1 MIVSMMPV
9 QLFADNSVIVEGQSN
24 GTGEN
29 GTGEA
34 SGNSNAVAK
43 IGDTGYE
50 FLAAA
55 IAAANG
61 NGTVTLLTATTELVQ
76 ALLDGQYGSID
87 GLTIELPTGDYG
99 KLKLGRATKYAGSNT
114 EYFVG
119 GFDSTAQ
126 NYKAFASAD
135 EIREYK
141 GQSAWTPSCY
151 YRRALNNVT
160 IKAADGAT
168 VTIEKI
174 SADAGQIYGKPDAPK
189 YDYVL
194 DVEIPDTNKSYYMA
208 LAWNNVTFKGINFK
222 SSVNIES
229 SSEKTLIDGLHF
241 EKCSFNSGYTAL
253 AAAKDANATSKGMGI
268 RFVSWTTTTNNLRN
282 LTVNN
287 CTFEDCSEGVYT
299 NPVYGV
305 SVTNSSFNNINHNAV
320 AIQDDDKYKP
330 VDHGNVVISG
340 NTFTNVSDRI
350 IRFNNA
356 GEDTTITITG
366 NTSVNSGDSDGEI
379 IKATTM
385 PDSVNVNMT
394 SNKWGD
400 VNGKTAV
407 LGNGFKPTSATID
420 ASKYETLDDAIKAA
434 KDGDVIVVSA
444 GEYKLPGSQ
453 SLYTGKAFTIK
464 AAVGVKVSFDM
475 SAAVALHGAKIT
487 FDGVTFDY
495 KTNGNYIGLQHADT
509 LVYNNCIINGL
520 VTLYATNETFNGC
533 TFNAAKKADGK
544 AEYSVWTYGAKNVK
558 FDNCIFNCDGKA
570 VNVYIEAGNA
580 SGEAKTIEV
589 NDVAV
594 NSTAANKAFLN
605 IKNKTQAYE
614 VTLSGDNK
622 VNGLDANSTTGS
634 NLYQV
639 EATTI
644 TETDGKTVKVQE
656 KASDGT
662 LTTVY
667 EVKAASTAVATV
679 GGVEY
684 ATLAEA
690 IAAAPRKATVKLLAD
705 TKENVTIDK
714 ALTLDLNGF
723 TLNGGTEKAK
733 PALTITARTVTIKD
747 SSEAQTG
754 TIMRED
760 TAENSGVSSHYV
772 IDIQGN
778 AWVMFESGK
787 VTNNSGNTEGKGASL
802 VRVGNDSVAKYPGLN
817 IKGGTFTQDNFIV
830 IKVDS
835 GDLFLNGGTLNSANS
850 YAIENWH
857 RATIKGGTVNGA
869 VSSWTYSGGSNSTLE
884 ISGGT
889 VNGDVESVSYDGSAG
904 KKAKV
909 SITGGTV
916 NGTLSTKRY
925 DSTTAPGKDMATIEI
940 TGGTFSSDPTKYVIE
955 DFAIT
960 KNDDGTFG
968 VGVAKAYLARIGET
982 SYYTMEDAFEAQTDG
997 DTIVLLRDYTT
1008 GSPFR
1013 SGSINRTVDLNGH
1026 TWTCTGTATNS
1037 AAFEINNPNVTLTV
1051 KNGKIVSSQLVG
1063 LIPSAS
1069 GGVSGGTIT
1078 YDNSSLVFEGVEMST
1093 TATSGIETNGN
1104 NTNDTVTLKNST
1116 LNVPNGFGIYFPSSG
1131 KLTLDNSTVNAK
1143 TMGVQVCAG
1152 SLSINEG
1159 SAVTV
1164 TGDAVPKAENDGA
1177 IQDGAAISIV
1187 NRTGYKG
1194 LDTVTISGGK
1204 FTAKEGNSAIKAY
1217 DWANK
1222 TESDFTADKGTVAVS
1237 GGTFS
1242 SAVPADLCA
1251 EGLVPVANTDGTYG
1265 VKAGKYVAQI
1275 GDVKYETLADALAAA
1290 NAGDTVT
1297 LLADINTPEKT
1308 YEITKSLTIDL
1319 NGKTVTGSGYD
1330 GVFEVTGENIKV
1342 VLDATNGGKV
1352 IAVENSG
1359 SAGKYAM
1366 AVWMCGAGSTLTIN
1380 GGEFIQNITSTNDK
1394 QMDMI
1399 YASAGTIIIN
1409 SGSFTSGTPKW
1420 TLNINDSAYKNGTAN
1435 IIVNGGTFTGYD
1447 PRNAENEGNGT
1458 SLVADGV
1465 GIDKNADGT
1474 FTAKSGMAAQIVDAD
1489 GNSVAA
1495 YATLA
1500 DAIAAAN
1507 AGETVKLLAD
1517 VTADV
1522 VIDKN
1527 ITLDL
1532 GGKTL
1537 TNTGA
1542 GKATISVTGGTVTV
1556 KNGTVIGGTSYYNIE
1571 VTKGSNANLTL
1582 EDVTATAGNIG
1593 SSMIDNWGTMTIKSG
1608 TYTGGLNVVKSEEGS
1623 TLTINGGKFELN
1635 YAVSNS
1641 YTGVILSAGTTT
1653 ISGGEFIQ
1661 NATTPRWGYPQV
1673 VLAQQVDGYISKIE
1687 ITGGTFTN
1695 KKSGSNIFH
1704 GYGKATSDNFEVS
1717 GGTFNK
1723 SVSESYCAEGFI
1735 PTKNADGTYGVKAGK
1750 YVAKVGS
1757 TGYETL
1763 DEAIAAANKSSNSKT
1778 IKLLEDLT
1786 VDHKIV
1792 IKNVKDKAIT
1802 LDLGGKTLTSTLDA
1816 NGYSLYTETKV
1827 TIKNGTYKGTGTARG
1842 IGAYAD
1848 FVLDGVTVDVAGLV
1862 GVACS
1867 TGGKTYAIKN
1877 SVVKAGYAVCNFAN
1891 NATITISDSTLTG
1904 TGNVLYHNGSNYG
1917 LKLTVTN
1924 STITGTS
1931 DDCCGV
1937 YISGSTSAQANFDN
1951 QNGAGG
1957 YQQATFTKC
1966 TISGTNGIEVKYT
1979 DLTLD
1984 GCTVISTSDAAPSY
1998 TQNNNGPA
2006 ASGFAVVSTDNA
2018 TQGNTPKPEGTIIVK
2033 GEGKYTGPVGLGS
2046 LESVKTSYAGF
2057 NDETIKVSGG
2067 TFSSAVP
2074 EEYCAEGFIPTKNA
2088 DGTYGV
2094 KEGMYVAKVGSTKY
2108 ETLADAIAA
2117 ANAGDTVTLL
2127 ANVSDASDMWVTK
2140 DLTIDFGTYT
2150 VTGKAGA
2157 QVLKVSNAKVTL
2169 KGTTGGIN
2177 GGAGGNNV
2185 AVLAYT
2191 GADITIEGGNYTV
2204 GGDANNSGNATIYI
2218 MDNGK
2223 VTING
2228 GTFSSACAYEGK
2240 YYVLN
2245 VNNSATGSF
2254 TVNGGTFKNF
2264 DPLQGDDNLGGNF
2277 CGEGVG
2283 INKDENGNF
2292 TAVPNMAAQIVDENG
2307 NSVAAYATLAEA
2319 IAAAKSGAT
2328 VTLLSN
2334 TRENVTISKELTL
2347 DLNGH
2352 TLSGGTTAGKAALTN
2367 YGKLTIN
2374 DSSEAQTG
2382 TIKREDNNTGGYYV
2396 IDNKGKL
2403 TINGGNVINDSGKKG
2418 SSLIRNGGA
2427 EDDNAYP
2434 TLNIIGGTFTQL
2446 NFIAIKNDALSI
2458 LNVSGG
2464 KITSNASAIQNWYK
2478 ATITGGEINGQ
2489 LWTDAFAWDGGK
2501 STGNTTISGNAK
2513 FNGEIVMDITS
2524 KNVVPEL
2531 NISGGDLNVTNWRIT
2546 TEAAN
2551 AGAKPAV
2558 SGGTFSSAVPEEY
2571 CADGF
2576 IPTKNAD
2583 GTYGVKEGKY
2593 VAQIGDVKYETL
2605 EEAFAAAK
2613 NGDTIT
2619 LLEDCKSDRINLEDK
2634 SVTVVLNGK
2643 TLTSTAAY
2651 GVMFC
2656 AKNGNKI
2663 TIDGTVE
2670 GSKLVGTLMITS
2682 GTDGHIEVNGGTYES
2697 NQYCPIYVNGAVSSE
2712 NSTVTVK
2719 NAIIK
2724 ATNSSS
2730 DQDMGCGVY
2739 LAGYS
2744 TSVFENCTI
2753 TAPITGIEIR
2763 AGKLTLNNCNVTG
2776 GNGEVKKKANGNG
2789 TTVTNAALAISQ
2801 HTTKKPIEVTI
2812 NGGTFNGTA
2821 AVYQTDVQGTG
2832 SADVKIAVK
2841 GGTFNGTI
2849 SGETDGTIAISGG
2862 KFKVKVDD
2870 KYFADKLACSATPNA
2885 DGYYTVKDHPII
2897 SAGISIGE
2905 DMSFRIM
2912 VEEGYENG
2920 SLKYYYIG
2928 VNGRVEGEG
2937 TIGTDTQGNSIFR
2950 IYNVNPQRADLIY
2963 VIQYYDAD
2971 GNAIGAPKEI
2981 SVLTYF
2987 EGFYNMEA
2995 GKNEDVEARKTFIAN
3010 FLEYCASAMERSY
3023 ADFPKETL
3031 DGKTWQYRADAVRA
3045 MMTRLG
3051 LKVADYEFKG
3061 NLGRY
3066 YNDNAKGNITDR
3078 GIVFGSTFRAYY
3090 EISKDIIDSG
3100 CRVFRQGT
3108 DVTDKLVLENG
3119 AYRFYFELAPYEFK
3133 DSLTITIYN
3142 GTTKVCEY
3150 SSPLANTLKAISES
3164 TNVSAS
3170 KLAKA
3175 AFNYFVALQNYEG

>member
-1 MIVSMMPV
+1 MNKFFKRLALLLAVLMIVSMMPV
-9 QLFADNSVIVEGQSN
+9 QLFADNSVTGEGQS
-24 GTGEN
+24 N

-50 FLAAA
+50 SLEAAL
-55 IAAANG
+55 AAANG

-99 KLKLGRATKYAGSNT
+99 KLELGRATKYAGSNT

-119 GFDSTAQ
+119 GFDSTAP

-141 GQSAWTPSCY
+141 GQSAWTPNCF

-174 SADAGQIYGKPDAPK
+174 SADAGQIYGKADAPK

-253 AAAKDANATSKGMGI
+253 AAANDANATSKGMGI
-268 RFVSWTTTTNNLRN
+268 RFVSWTKTTNNLRN

-305 SVTNSSFNNINHNAV
+305 SVTNSIFNNINHNAV
-320 AIQDDDKYKP
+320 AIQDDDSA
-330 VDHGNVVISG
+330 VDHGNVVISDNHFENVG
-340 NTFTNVSDRI
+340 NRI
-350 IRFNNA
+350 IRFNNV
-356 GEDTTITITG
+356 GDGTTITITG
-366 NTSVNSGDSDGEI
+366 NTSVNSGKKDNGEI

-394 SNKWGD
+394 SNTWGD

-407 LGNGFKPTSATID
+407 LGNGFKPTS
-420 ASKYETLDDAIKAA
+420 
-434 KDGDVIVVSA
+434 
-444 GEYKLPGSQ
+444 
-453 SLYTGKAFTIK
+453 
-464 AAVGVKVSFDM
+464 
-475 SAAVALHGAKIT
+475 
-487 FDGVTFDY
+487 
-495 KTNGNYIGLQHADT
+495 
-509 LVYNNCIINGL
+509 
-520 VTLYATNETFNGC
+520 
-533 TFNAAKKADGK
+533 
-544 AEYSVWTYGAKNVK
+544 
-558 FDNCIFNCDGKA
+558 
-570 VNVYIEAGNA
+570 
-580 SGEAKTIEV
+580 
-589 NDVAV
+589 
-594 NSTAANKAFLN
+594 
-605 IKNKTQAYE
+605 
-614 VTLSGDNK
+614 
-622 VNGLDANSTTGS
+622 
-634 NLYQV
+634 
-639 EATTI
+639 
-644 TETDGKTVKVQE
+644 
-656 KASDGT
+656 
-662 LTTVY
+662 
-667 EVKAASTAVATV
+667 TAVATV

-684 ATLAEA
+684 TTLAEA
-690 IAAAPRKATVKLLAD
+690 IAAAKRNNTVTLLAD
-705 TKENVTIDK
+705 TRENVTIDK
-714 ALTLDLNGF
+714 ALTLDLNGH
-723 TLNGGTEKAK
+723 TLNGGTEKGK
-733 PALTITARTVTIKD
+733 PALTITARVTVMD

-772 IDIQGN
+772 IDIQGSG
-778 AWVMFESGK
+778 WLTFESGIVK
-787 VTNNSGNTEGKGASL
+787 NNSGTTEGKGASL
-802 VRVGNDSVAKYPGLN
+802 VRVGDDSVAKYPGLN

-850 YAIENWH
+850 YAVENWH
-857 RATIKGGTVNGA
+857 RATIKGGTVNGTA
-869 VSSWTYSGGSNSTLE
+869 AAWTYSGGHNSALT

-889 VNGDVESVSYDGSAG
+889 VNGNVLSVSYDGSTG
-904 KKAKV
+904 KKASV
-909 SITGGTV
+909 SITGGVV
-916 NGTLSTKRY
+916 NGTLMTGIYGSATEPSKE
-925 DSTTAPGKDMATIEI
+925 MATIEV
-940 TGGTFSSDPTKYVIE
+940 TGGTFTKDPTKYVIE
-955 DFAIT
+955 DSAIT
-960 KNDDGTFG
+960 KNADGTF
-968 VGVAKAYLARIGET
+968 GVAKAYLAKVGENF
-982 SYYTMEDAFEAQTDG
+982 YYTMDDAFKAQTASG
-997 DTIVLLRDYTT
+997 EPIVLLRDYTT
-1008 GSPFR
+1008 GSTFN
-1013 SGSINRTVDLNGH
+1013 SGTVARTVDLNGH
-1026 TWTCTGTATNS
+1026 TWTCTGKDANS
-1037 AAFEINNPNVTLTV
+1037 AAFEINNANASLTV

-1063 LIPSAS
+1063 LIPSAM
-1069 GGVSGGTIT
+1069 GGTIK
-1078 YDNSSLVFEGVEMST
+1078 YDNSSLTFENVEMST

-1194 LDTVTISGGK
+1194 LGTVTVSGGK

-1217 DWANK
+1217 NWANN

-1366 AVWMCGAGSTLTIN
+1366 AVWMCGDGSTLTIN

-1447 PRNAENEGNGT
+1447 PRNAENEGKGT
-1458 SLVADGV
+1458 SLIADGV

-1495 YATLA
+1495 YAGHY
-1500 DAIAAAN
+1500 DAIAAAKDGEKVILLSDRKNFVTNTIN
-1507 AGETVKLLAD
+1507 A
-1517 VTADV
+1517 
-1522 VIDKN
+1522 N
-1527 ITLDL
+1527 ITIDL
-1532 GGKTL
+1532 NGKTL
-1537 TNTGA
+1537 SVGNNNPFFRTNGEVTIQNGTISSDYRCVIVNAYNKLTLKNVKITSKTDNGWNLVNVCSNAEVTIDKDTVLTATSGTGA
-1542 GKATISVTGGTVTV
+1542 AVFVGQEADAKYTLNVYGKVIQEAKSFAISGNGSYKGTTTINIYDGAEVKSASVAIYQPQAGAINVYGGLVEGYCAIGIKSGSLNIKGGTVRGTANDNLLDDSNSVNGTISYDGSAIVVDSRSTGYAGNVKINVTGGTVESYYSTAIREIGEQG
-1556 KNGTVIGGTSYYNIE
+1556 KTDMTQLTKLNVIGGSVLGASKNP
-1571 VTKGSNANLTL
+1571 V
-1582 EDVTATAGNIG
+1582 
-1593 SSMIDNWGTMTIKSG
+1593 
-1608 TYTGGLNVVKSEEGS
+1608 NV
-1623 TLTINGGKFELN
+1623 
-1635 YAVSNS
+1635 
-1641 YTGVILSAGTTT
+1641 
-1653 ISGGEFIQ
+1653 
-1661 NATTPRWGYPQV
+1661 
-1673 VLAQQVDGYISKIE
+1673 
-1687 ITGGTFTN
+1687 
-1695 KKSGSNIFH
+1695 
-1704 GYGKATSDNFEVS
+1704 TSDMLVRDISVINISVS
-1717 GGTFNK
+1717 GGTFK
-1723 SVSESYCAEGFI
+1723 H
-1735 PTKNADGTYGVKAGK
+1735 
-1750 YVAKVGS
+1750 
-1757 TGYETL
+1757 
-1763 DEAIAAANKSSNSKT
+1763 AI
-1778 IKLLEDLT
+1778 
-1786 VDHKIV
+1786 
-1792 IKNVKDKAIT
+1792 
-1802 LDLGGKTLTSTLDA
+1802 
-1816 NGYSLYTETKV
+1816 
-1827 TIKNGTYKGTGTARG
+1827 
-1842 IGAYAD
+1842 
-1848 FVLDGVTVDVAGLV
+1848 
-1862 GVACS
+1862 
-1867 TGGKTYAIKN
+1867 
-1877 SVVKAGYAVCNFAN
+1877 
-1891 NATITISDSTLTG
+1891 
-1904 TGNVLYHNGSNYG
+1904 
-1917 LKLTVTN
+1917 
-1924 STITGTS
+1924 
-1931 DDCCGV
+1931 
-1937 YISGSTSAQANFDN
+1937 
-1951 QNGAGG
+1951 
-1957 YQQATFTKC
+1957 
-1966 TISGTNGIEVKYT
+1966 
-1979 DLTLD
+1979 
-1984 GCTVISTSDAAPSY
+1984 
-1998 TQNNNGPA
+1998 
-2006 ASGFAVVSTDNA
+2006 
-2018 TQGNTPKPEGTIIVK
+2018 
-2033 GEGKYTGPVGLGS
+2033 
-2046 LESVKTSYAGF
+2046 
-2057 NDETIKVSGG
+2057 
-2067 TFSSAVP
+2067 
-2074 EEYCAEGFIPTKNA
+2074 
-2088 DGTYGV
+2088 
-2094 KEGMYVAKVGSTKY
+2094 
-2108 ETLADAIAA
+2108 
-2117 ANAGDTVTLL
+2117 
-2127 ANVSDASDMWVTK
+2127 
-2140 DLTIDFGTYT
+2140 
-2150 VTGKAGA
+2150 
-2157 QVLKVSNAKVTL
+2157 
-2169 KGTTGGIN
+2169 
-2177 GGAGGNNV
+2177 
-2185 AVLAYT
+2185 
-2191 GADITIEGGNYTV
+2191 
-2204 GGDANNSGNATIYI
+2204 
-2218 MDNGK
+2218 
-2223 VTING
+2223 
-2228 GTFSSACAYEGK
+2228 
-2240 YYVLN
+2240 
-2245 VNNSATGSF
+2245 
-2254 TVNGGTFKNF
+2254 
-2264 DPLQGDDNLGGNF
+2264 
-2277 CGEGVG
+2277 
-2283 INKDENGNF
+2283 
-2292 TAVPNMAAQIVDENG
+2292 
-2307 NSVAAYATLAEA
+2307 
-2319 IAAAKSGAT
+2319 
-2328 VTLLSN
+2328 
-2334 TRENVTISKELTL
+2334 
-2347 DLNGH
+2347 
-2352 TLSGGTTAGKAALTN
+2352 
-2367 YGKLTIN
+2367 
-2374 DSSEAQTG
+2374 
-2382 TIKREDNNTGGYYV
+2382 
-2396 IDNKGKL
+2396 
-2403 TINGGNVINDSGKKG
+2403 
-2418 SSLIRNGGA
+2418 
-2427 EDDNAYP
+2427 
-2434 TLNIIGGTFTQL
+2434 
-2446 NFIAIKNDALSI
+2446 
-2458 LNVSGG
+2458 
-2464 KITSNASAIQNWYK
+2464 
-2478 ATITGGEINGQ
+2478 
-2489 LWTDAFAWDGGK
+2489 
-2501 STGNTTISGNAK
+2501 
-2513 FNGEIVMDITS
+2513 
-2524 KNVVPEL
+2524 
-2531 NISGGDLNVTNWRIT
+2531 
-2546 TEAAN
+2546 
-2551 AGAKPAV
+2551 
-2558 SGGTFSSAVPEEY
+2558 PEEY

-2576 IPTKNAD
+2576 IPTQNDD

-2801 HTTKKPIEVTI
+2801 HTTKKPIDVTI
-2812 NGGTFNGTA
+2812 SGGTFNGTA

-2841 GGTFNGTI
+2841 SGTFNGTI
-2849 SGETDGTIAISGG
+2849 SGETDGTITISGG

>member
-1 MIVSMMPV
+1 MNKFFKRLALLLAVLMIVSMMPV

-24 GTGEN
+24 GTGESYLTISGIAGFEGRQFASFADAYTAIKPVLERLCAGDALGQGVATAEAFDALFTNRDEN
-29 GTGEA
+29 GNATLTYTI
-34 SGNSNAVAK
+34 SGNIVY
-43 IGDTGYE
+43 DETGY
-50 FLAAA
+50 
-55 IAAANG
+55 AN
-61 NGTVTLLTATTELVQ
+61 LLTM
-76 ALLDGQYGSID
+76 G
-87 GLTIELPTGDYG
+87 
-99 KLKLGRATKYAGSNT
+99 
-114 EYFVG
+114 
-119 GFDSTAQ
+119 
-126 NYKAFASAD
+126 
-135 EIREYK
+135 
-141 GQSAWTPSCY
+141 
-151 YRRALNNVT
+151 RRA
-160 IKAADGAT
+160 
-168 VTIEKI
+168 
-174 SADAGQIYGKPDAPK
+174 SHYGNDRH
-189 YDYVL
+189 L
-194 DVEIPDTNKSYYMA
+194 
-208 LAWNNVTFKGINFK
+208 INFK
-222 SSVNIES
+222 FV
-229 SSEKTLIDGLHF
+229 G
-241 EKCSFNSGYTAL
+241 
-253 AAAKDANATSKGMGI
+253 ATGKEAD
-268 RFVSWTTTTNNLRN
+268 T
-282 LTVNN
+282 LTVNSNITLPYEWWGEKTVTSISFENLTITGSAPSGLYPSQPYFDEINFKVDN
-287 CTFEDCSEGVYT
+287 CNLKGIKIYNCSNVKGTYT
-299 NPVYGV
+299 I
-305 SVTNSSFNNINHNAV
+305 TNSTLDGTGAPAKAYAIHLQGNETEPLTIN
-320 AIQDDDKYKP
+320 
-330 VDHGNVVISG
+330 ISG
-340 NTFTNVSDRI
+340 NTISGYDRGI
-350 IRFNNA
+350 NIDQKTANATISGNTISIKDAGRSCIQLSSLTSTVISNNTLELTGGNA
-356 GEDTTITITG
+356 ITLHEKLLTLTAVPKITVEGNTITG
-366 NTSVNSGDSDGEI
+366 NGYLIYDG
-379 IKATTM
+379 A
-385 PDSVNVNMT
+385 
-394 SNKWGD
+394 
-400 VNGKTAV
+400 
-407 LGNGFKPTSATID
+407 
-420 ASKYETLDDAIKAA
+420 AA
-434 KDGDVIVVSA
+434 KS
-444 GEYKLPGSQ
+444 
-453 SLYTGKAFTIK
+453 KAFTSENLTLAI
-464 AAVGVKVSFDM
+464 G
-475 SAAVALHGAKIT
+475 
-487 FDGVTFDY
+487 
-495 KTNGNYIGLQHADT
+495 TN
-509 LVYNNCIINGL
+509 
-520 VTLYATNETFNGC
+520 
-533 TFNAAKKADGK
+533 
-544 AEYSVWTYGAKNVK
+544 
-558 FDNCIFNCDGKA
+558 
-570 VNVYIEAGNA
+570 
-580 SGEAKTIEV
+580 
-589 NDVAV
+589 
-594 NSTAANKAFLN
+594 
-605 IKNKTQAYE
+605 
-614 VTLSGDNK
+614 
-622 VNGLDANSTTGS
+622 
-634 NLYQV
+634 
-639 EATTI
+639 
-644 TETDGKTVKVQE
+644 TV
-656 KASDGT
+656 
-662 LTTVY
+662 
-667 EVKAASTAVATV
+667 ASTVDTTQGVYDGNKYGISETVATV
-679 GGVEY
+679 VDKALTPAYVATVNGVGY
-684 ATLAEA
+684 ASLAEA
-690 IAAAPRKATVKLLAD
+690 IAAAPRKATVKLMAN
-705 TKENVTIDK
+705 TKENVTISTPYV
-714 ALTLDLNGF
+714 TLDLNGH
-723 TLNGGTEKAK
+723 TLNGGTEKGK
-733 PALTITARTVTIKD
+733 PALTITARVTVMD

-772 IDIQGN
+772 IDIQGSG
-778 AWVMFESGK
+778 WLTFESGIVK
-787 VTNNSGNTEGKGASL
+787 NNSGTTEGKGASL
-802 VRVGNDSVAKYPGLN
+802 VRVGDDSVAKYPGLN

-850 YAIENWH
+850 YAVENWH
-857 RATIKGGTVNGA
+857 RATIKGGTVNGTA
-869 VSSWTYSGGSNSTLE
+869 AAWTYSGGHNSALT

-889 VNGDVESVSYDGSAG
+889 VNGNVLSVSYDGSTG
-904 KKAKV
+904 KKASV
-909 SITGGTV
+909 SITGGVV
-916 NGTLSTKRY
+916 NGTLMTGIYGSATEPSKE
-925 DSTTAPGKDMATIEI
+925 MATIEV
-940 TGGTFSSDPTKYVIE
+940 TGGTFTKDPTKYVIE
-955 DFAIT
+955 DSAIT
-960 KNDDGTFG
+960 KNADGTF
-968 VGVAKAYLARIGET
+968 GVAKAYLAEVDGNK
-982 SYYTMEDAFEAQTDG
+982 YYTMEEAFKAQTASG
-997 DTIVLLRDYTT
+997 KPIVLLRDYTT
-1008 GSPFR
+1008 GSTFN
-1013 SGSINRTVDLNGH
+1013 SGTVARVVDLNGH
-1026 TWTCTGTATNS
+1026 TWTCTGTDANS
-1037 AAFEINNPNVTLTV
+1037 AAFEINNANASLTV

-1063 LIPSAS
+1063 LIPSAM
-1069 GGVSGGTIT
+1069 GGTIK
-1078 YDNSSLVFEGVEMST
+1078 YDNSSLTFENVEMST

-1194 LDTVTISGGK
+1194 LDTVTVSGGK

-1217 DWANK
+1217 DWANN

-1251 EGLVPVANTDGTYG
+1251 EGFIPTKNADGTWGIKVKPVATVGG
-1265 VKAGKYVAQI
+1265 VEYT
-1275 GDVKYETLADALAAA
+1275 TLAEAIAAA
-1290 NAGDTVT
+1290 NAGETVT

-1330 GVFEVTGENIKV
+1330 GVFEVTGKNINV
-1342 VLDATNGGKV
+1342 VLNATNGGKV

-1366 AVWMCGAGSTLTIN
+1366 AVWMCGDGSTLTIN

-1447 PRNAENEGNGT
+1447 PRNAENEGKGT

-1500 DAIAAAN
+1500 D
-1507 AGETVKLLAD
+1507 
-1517 VTADV
+1517 
-1522 VIDKN
+1522 
-1527 ITLDL
+1527 
-1532 GGKTL
+1532 
-1537 TNTGA
+1537 
-1542 GKATISVTGGTVTV
+1542 
-1556 KNGTVIGGTSYYNIE
+1556 
-1571 VTKGSNANLTL
+1571 
-1582 EDVTATAGNIG
+1582 
-1593 SSMIDNWGTMTIKSG
+1593 
-1608 TYTGGLNVVKSEEGS
+1608 
-1623 TLTINGGKFELN
+1623 
-1635 YAVSNS
+1635 
-1641 YTGVILSAGTTT
+1641 
-1653 ISGGEFIQ
+1653 
-1661 NATTPRWGYPQV
+1661 
-1673 VLAQQVDGYISKIE
+1673 
-1687 ITGGTFTN
+1687 
-1695 KKSGSNIFH
+1695 
-1704 GYGKATSDNFEVS
+1704 
-1717 GGTFNK
+1717 
-1723 SVSESYCAEGFI
+1723 
-1735 PTKNADGTYGVKAGK
+1735 
-1750 YVAKVGS
+1750 
-1757 TGYETL
+1757 
-1763 DEAIAAANKSSNSKT
+1763 
-1778 IKLLEDLT
+1778 
-1786 VDHKIV
+1786 
-1792 IKNVKDKAIT
+1792 
-1802 LDLGGKTLTSTLDA
+1802 
-1816 NGYSLYTETKV
+1816 
-1827 TIKNGTYKGTGTARG
+1827 
-1842 IGAYAD
+1842 
-1848 FVLDGVTVDVAGLV
+1848 
-1862 GVACS
+1862 
-1867 TGGKTYAIKN
+1867 
-1877 SVVKAGYAVCNFAN
+1877 
-1891 NATITISDSTLTG
+1891 
-1904 TGNVLYHNGSNYG
+1904 
-1917 LKLTVTN
+1917 
-1924 STITGTS
+1924 
-1931 DDCCGV
+1931 
-1937 YISGSTSAQANFDN
+1937 
-1951 QNGAGG
+1951 
-1957 YQQATFTKC
+1957 
-1966 TISGTNGIEVKYT
+1966 
-1979 DLTLD
+1979 
-1984 GCTVISTSDAAPSY
+1984 
-1998 TQNNNGPA
+1998 
-2006 ASGFAVVSTDNA
+2006 
-2018 TQGNTPKPEGTIIVK
+2018 
-2033 GEGKYTGPVGLGS
+2033 
-2046 LESVKTSYAGF
+2046 
-2057 NDETIKVSGG
+2057 
-2067 TFSSAVP
+2067 
-2074 EEYCAEGFIPTKNA
+2074 
-2088 DGTYGV
+2088 
-2094 KEGMYVAKVGSTKY
+2094 
-2108 ETLADAIAA
+2108 
-2117 ANAGDTVTLL
+2117 
-2127 ANVSDASDMWVTK
+2127 
-2140 DLTIDFGTYT
+2140 
-2150 VTGKAGA
+2150 
-2157 QVLKVSNAKVTL
+2157 
-2169 KGTTGGIN
+2169 
-2177 GGAGGNNV
+2177 
-2185 AVLAYT
+2185 
-2191 GADITIEGGNYTV
+2191 
-2204 GGDANNSGNATIYI
+2204 
-2218 MDNGK
+2218 
-2223 VTING
+2223 
-2228 GTFSSACAYEGK
+2228 
-2240 YYVLN
+2240 
-2245 VNNSATGSF
+2245 
-2254 TVNGGTFKNF
+2254 
-2264 DPLQGDDNLGGNF
+2264 
-2277 CGEGVG
+2277 
-2283 INKDENGNF
+2283 
-2292 TAVPNMAAQIVDENG
+2292 
-2307 NSVAAYATLAEA
+2307 A

-2558 SGGTFSSAVPEEY
+2558 SGGTFSSAIPEEY

-2801 HTTKKPIEVTI
+2801 HTTKKPIDVTI
-2812 NGGTFNGTA
+2812 SGGTFNGTA

-2841 GGTFNGTI
+2841 SGTFNGTI
-2849 SGETDGTIAISGG
+2849 SGETDGTITISGG

>member
-1 MIVSMMPV
+1 M
-9 QLFADNSVIVEGQSN
+9 
-24 GTGEN
+24 
-29 GTGEA
+29 
-34 SGNSNAVAK
+34 
-43 IGDTGYE
+43 
-50 FLAAA
+50 
-55 IAAANG
+55 
-61 NGTVTLLTATTELVQ
+61 
-76 ALLDGQYGSID
+76 
-87 GLTIELPTGDYG
+87 
-99 KLKLGRATKYAGSNT
+99 
-114 EYFVG
+114 
-119 GFDSTAQ
+119 TAQ
-126 NYKAFASAD
+126 VMDAKGASVKAFATLAD
-135 EIREYK
+135 
-141 GQSAWTPSCY
+141 
-151 YRRALNNVT
+151 
-160 IKAADGAT
+160 
-168 VTIEKI
+168 
-174 SADAGQIYGKPDAPK
+174 
-189 YDYVL
+189 
-194 DVEIPDTNKSYYMA
+194 
-208 LAWNNVTFKGINFK
+208 
-222 SSVNIES
+222 
-229 SSEKTLIDGLHF
+229 
-241 EKCSFNSGYTAL
+241 AL
-253 AAAKDANATSKGMGI
+253 AAA
-268 RFVSWTTTTNNLRN
+268 
-282 LTVNN
+282 
-287 CTFEDCSEGVYT
+287 
-299 NPVYGV
+299 
-305 SVTNSSFNNINHNAV
+305 
-320 AIQDDDKYKP
+320 
-330 VDHGNVVISG
+330 
-340 NTFTNVSDRI
+340 
-350 IRFNNA
+350 
-356 GEDTTITITG
+356 
-366 NTSVNSGDSDGEI
+366 
-379 IKATTM
+379 
-385 PDSVNVNMT
+385 
-394 SNKWGD
+394 
-400 VNGKTAV
+400 
-407 LGNGFKPTSATID
+407 
-420 ASKYETLDDAIKAA
+420 
-434 KDGDVIVVSA
+434 
-444 GEYKLPGSQ
+444 PG
-453 SLYTGKAFTIK
+453 
-464 AAVGVKVSFDM
+464 
-475 SAAVALHGAKIT
+475 
-487 FDGVTFDY
+487 
-495 KTNGNYIGLQHADT
+495 
-509 LVYNNCIINGL
+509 
-520 VTLYATNETFNGC
+520 
-533 TFNAAKKADGK
+533 
-544 AEYSVWTYGAKNVK
+544 
-558 FDNCIFNCDGKA
+558 
-570 VNVYIEAGNA
+570 
-580 SGEAKTIEV
+580 
-589 NDVAV
+589 
-594 NSTAANKAFLN
+594 
-605 IKNKTQAYE
+605 
-614 VTLSGDNK
+614 
-622 VNGLDANSTTGS
+622 
-634 NLYQV
+634 
-639 EATTI
+639 
-644 TETDGKTVKVQE
+644 
-656 KASDGT
+656 
-662 LTTVY
+662 
-667 EVKAASTAVATV
+667 
-679 GGVEY
+679 
-684 ATLAEA
+684 
-690 IAAAPRKATVKLLAD
+690 KATVKLMAN
-705 TKENVTIDK
+705 TKENVTISTRGV
-714 ALTLDLNGF
+714 TLDLNGF
-723 TLNGGTEKAK
+723 TLNGSTGERK
-733 PALTITARTVTIKD
+733 PALTITERYVTIKD

-778 AWVMFESGK
+778 AFVTFESGNVK
-787 VTNNSGNTEGKGASL
+787 NDSGAGGTKGASL
-802 VRVGNDSVAKYPGLN
+802 VRIGTDDQPTWKPQLT

-830 IKVDS
+830 LKV
-835 GDLFLNGGTLNSANS
+835 GGYGTLYVNGGTINSKNS
-850 YAIENWH
+850 YAVENWSF
-857 RATIKGGTVNGA
+857 AVIKDQAVVNGK
-869 VSSWTYSGGSNSTLE
+869 VSSWTYKNSLKKNELE
-884 ISGGT
+884 IRGGT
-889 VNGDVESVSYDGSAG
+889 VNGDVESVSYDGAEG
-904 KKAKV
+904 KLAKV
-909 SITGGTV
+909 AITGGTV

-925 DSTTAPGKDMATIEI
+925 SSATEPSKEMATIEI
-940 TGGTFSSDPTKYVIE
+940 TGGTFTKDPSKYVVE
-955 DFAIT
+955 GSAIT
-960 KNDDGTFG
+960 DNGDGTF
-968 VGVAKAYLARIGET
+968 GVAKAYLAEVDGNK
-982 SYYTMEDAFEAQTDG
+982 YYTMDEAFHAAVAAGSTLK
-997 DTIVLLRDYTT
+997 LLRNYTT
-1008 GSPFR
+1008 ASSQN
-1013 SGSINRTVDLNGH
+1013 SGSKSFTIDLNGF
-1026 TWTCTGTATNS
+1026 TWTYTSTDFDC
-1037 AAFEINNPNVTLTV
+1037 AAFEINYPNVTLTV
-1051 KNGKIVSSQLVG
+1051 KNGTVVSASMAG
-1063 LIPSAS
+1063 LIPSAMS
-1069 GGVSGGTIT
+1069 GTIT
-1078 YDNSSLVFEGVEMST
+1078 YDNSGLVFDGVEI
-1093 TATSGIETNGN
+1093 TANGNSGIETNGN

-1131 KLTLDNSTVNAK
+1131 TLTLDNSTVNAK

-1164 TGDAVPKAENDGA
+1164 TGNAVPKAENDGA

-1194 LDTVTISGGK
+1194 LGTVTVSGGK

-1217 DWANK
+1217 DWVNN
-1222 TESDFTADKGTVAVS
+1222 TESDFTASEKVAVS

-1242 SAVPADLCA
+1242 SEVKEDLCA
-1251 EGLVPVANTDGTYG
+1251 DGFVPTKNADGTYG

-1275 GDVKYETLADALAAA
+1275 GDVKYETLA
-1290 NAGDTVT
+1290 
-1297 LLADINTPEKT
+1297 E
-1308 YEITKSLTIDL
+1308 
-1319 NGKTVTGSGYD
+1319 
-1330 GVFEVTGENIKV
+1330 
-1342 VLDATNGGKV
+1342 
-1352 IAVENSG
+1352 
-1359 SAGKYAM
+1359 
-1366 AVWMCGAGSTLTIN
+1366 
-1380 GGEFIQNITSTNDK
+1380 
-1394 QMDMI
+1394 
-1399 YASAGTIIIN
+1399 
-1409 SGSFTSGTPKW
+1409 
-1420 TLNINDSAYKNGTAN
+1420 
-1435 IIVNGGTFTGYD
+1435 
-1447 PRNAENEGNGT
+1447 
-1458 SLVADGV
+1458 
-1465 GIDKNADGT
+1465 
-1474 FTAKSGMAAQIVDAD
+1474 
-1489 GNSVAA
+1489 
-1495 YATLA
+1495 
-1500 DAIAAAN
+1500 AIAAAN

-1582 EDVTATAGNIG
+1582 EDVTATAGNTG

-1635 YAVSNS
+1635 YAVSNK
-1641 YTGVILSAGTTT
+1641 YNGVILSAGITT

-1661 NATTPRWGYPQV
+1661 NATTPRWGNPQV
-1673 VLAQQVDGYISKIE
+1673 VLAMQVDGYTSKIE

-1723 SVSESYCAEGFI
+1723 SISDSYCAEGFI

-1757 TGYETL
+1757 TKYETL
-1763 DEAIAAANKSSNSKT
+1763 ADAIRLAANGKT
-1778 IKLLEDLT
+1778 ITLL
-1786 VDHKIV
+1786 VDIEANIV
-1792 IKNVKDKAIT
+1792 IPAGKKNIT
-1802 LDLGGKTLTSTLDA
+1802 LDLGGKTL
-1816 NGYSLYTETKV
+1816 NG
-1827 TIKNGTYKGTGTARG
+1827 GTGNT
-1842 IGAYAD
+1842 
-1848 FVLDGVTVDVAGLV
+1848 
-1862 GVACS
+1862 
-1867 TGGKTYAIKN
+1867 K
-1877 SVVKAGYAVCNFAN
+1877 
-1891 NATITISDSTLTG
+1891 ATIT
-1904 TGNVLYHNGSNYG
+1904 NYG
-1917 LKLTVTN
+1917 
-1924 STITGTS
+1924 TIT
-1931 DDCCGV
+1931 
-1937 YISGSTSAQANFDN
+1937 I
-1951 QNGAGG
+1951 
-1957 YQQATFTKC
+1957 
-1966 TISGTNGIEVKYT
+1966 T
-1979 DLTLD
+1979 D
-1984 GCTVISTSDAAPSY
+1984 
-1998 TQNNNGPA
+1998 
-2006 ASGFAVVSTDNA
+2006 
-2018 TQGNTPKPEGTIIVK
+2018 
-2033 GEGKYTGPVGLGS
+2033 
-2046 LESVKTSYAGF
+2046 
-2057 NDETIKVSGG
+2057 
-2067 TFSSAVP
+2067 SSA
-2074 EEYCAEGFIPTKNA
+2074 EK
-2088 DGTYGV
+2088 
-2094 KEGMYVAKVGSTKY
+2094 
-2108 ETLADAIAA
+2108 
-2117 ANAGDTVTLL
+2117 
-2127 ANVSDASDMWVTK
+2127 
-2140 DLTIDFGTYT
+2140 
-2150 VTGKAGA
+2150 
-2157 QVLKVSNAKVTL
+2157 
-2169 KGTTGGIN
+2169 
-2177 GGAGGNNV
+2177 
-2185 AVLAYT
+2185 
-2191 GADITIEGGNYTV
+2191 
-2204 GGDANNSGNATIYI
+2204 
-2218 MDNGK
+2218 
-2223 VTING
+2223 
-2228 GTFSSACAYEGK
+2228 
-2240 YYVLN
+2240 
-2245 VNNSATGSF
+2245 
-2254 TVNGGTFKNF
+2254 
-2264 DPLQGDDNLGGNF
+2264 
-2277 CGEGVG
+2277 
-2283 INKDENGNF
+2283 
-2292 TAVPNMAAQIVDENG
+2292 
-2307 NSVAAYATLAEA
+2307 
-2319 IAAAKSGAT
+2319 
-2328 VTLLSN
+2328 
-2334 TRENVTISKELTL
+2334 
-2347 DLNGH
+2347 
-2352 TLSGGTTAGKAALTN
+2352 
-2367 YGKLTIN
+2367 
-2374 DSSEAQTG
+2374 TG
-2382 TIKREDNNTGGYYV
+2382 TIKRDDNGTEGETSYYV
-2396 IDNKGKL
+2396 IRNFGTM
-2403 TINGGNVINDSGKKG
+2403 TIEQANIINNSGYKNTNPSGSMVG
-2418 SSLIRNGGA
+2418 SSLICNG
-2427 EDDNAYP
+2427 DDDAYSAV
-2434 TLNIIGGTFTQL
+2434 LNIKGGTIRQD
-2446 NFIAIKNDALSI
+2446 NFIAIKNGSSAT
-2458 LNVSGG
+2458 LNVTGG
-2464 KITSNASAIQNWYK
+2464 KITSKHSAVQNWCN
-2478 ATITGGEINGQ
+2478 ANITGGELNGQ
-2489 LWTDAFAWDGGK
+2489 LWTDSWDSN
-2501 STGNTTISGNAK
+2501 STGNTVMGGDAK
-2513 FNGEIVMDITS
+2513 FTGEIVIDITGS
-2524 KNVVPEL
+2524 IVPKFE
-2531 NISGGDLNVTNWRIT
+2531 ITGGTLDVTNWRIT
-2546 TEAAN
+2546 TAAAN

-2801 HTTKKPIEVTI
+2801 HTTKKPIGVTI
-2812 NGGTFNGTA
+2812 SGGTFNGTA

-2841 GGTFNGTI
+2841 SGTFNGTI
-2849 SGETDGTIAISGG
+2849 SGETDGTITISGG